1 MATKDLMSILKDIN
15 EYEKHLK
22 TEVHGI
28 DGLKHV
34 LNIIS
39 EIKNT
44 SMDMELRINECVE
57 QFRILRMYQYELK
70 PETMHAVENLQQ
82 QWVDIIEMADRKDFE
97 LNEFKRN
104 FS

>member
-1 MATKDLMSILKDIN
+1 MSTKDLNNIVKDITD
-15 EYEKHLK
+15 YEKHLK

-44 SMDMELRINECVE
+44 SMDMELRINESVE
-57 QFRILRMYQYELK
+57 
-70 PETMHAVENLQQ
+70 
-82 QWVDIIEMADRKDFE
+82 
-97 LNEFKRN
+97 
-104 FS
+104 

>member
-1 MATKDLMSILKDIN
+1 MKQQAFDKVNEWLNVLGETLIDMSTKDLNYIVKDIN

-44 SMDMELRINECVE
+44 SMDMELRINESVE
-57 QFRILRMYQYELK
+57 QFRVLRM
-70 PETMHAVENLQQ
+70 
-82 QWVDIIEMADRKDFE
+82 
-97 LNEFKRN
+97 
-104 FS
+104 